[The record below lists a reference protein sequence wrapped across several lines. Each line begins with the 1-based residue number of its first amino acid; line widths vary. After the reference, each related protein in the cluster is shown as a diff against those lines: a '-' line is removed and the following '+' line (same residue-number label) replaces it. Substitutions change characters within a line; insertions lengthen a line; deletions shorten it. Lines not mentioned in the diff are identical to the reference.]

1 MPTSEFEFDAMQEDA
16 IRRAREMFSR
26 ASPSLPDFEF
36 EKKESPFTSH
46 FDEAIKNPPE
56 ANRNQTL
63 FNRRSFDIFGGLF
76 KDKDI
81 LIILAI
87 ILLLSSDGGDRLLI
101 LALIYIMS

>member
-36 EKKESPFTSH
+36 EKKEEPFAFHS
-46 FDEAIKNPPE
+46 DEAVKKPPDPSG
-56 ANRNQTL
+56 NQIYSGS
-63 FNRRSFDIFGGLF
+63 RSFGLFGGLF

>member
-36 EKKESPFTSH
+36 EKKEEPFAFHS
-46 FDEAIKNPPE
+46 DKAAKKPPE
-56 ANRNQTL
+56 PDRSQMLPGN
-63 FNRRSFDIFGGLF
+63 RSFGLFGGLF
-76 KDKDI
+76 RDKDV